1 MSILSSKQLRGR
13 ARAQCNLRRLGEF
26 EQLGIENKSA
36 PRQSSA
42 GFLVPKRK
50 SEFAH

>member
-13 ARAQCNLRRLGEF
+13 AHARYNLRRLGEF
-26 EQLGIENKSA
+26 ERLDIENKSV
-36 PRQSSA
+36 PRQSSV